1 MAKGLHIW
9 ESNGRSVVVDADSL
23 FWAQVKESS
32 GDSIFI
38 PEDVLA
44 LYERH
49 REGLLKRMND
59 FRFSKELTAIYIDPT
74 DKCNAN
80 CSYCYLPVKLRKN
93 GRSMTD
99 KELGFILHKLVR
111 YFKGS
116 GRKQV
121 IIFHASEPLLVKDI
135 IFRAIEKYKNIF
147 KFGLQTNALL
157 LEKKDVDF
165 LKKNFVGVG
174 ISLDSHLFSVNQ
186 RQRPSG
192 LQGSNFNQAVRAL
205 EWFDGYNGL
214 NVIATVTKHNVKD
227 LPGLVRFL
235 HKKKVSCVLLNPV
248 RFTRVPVS
256 HLKPNE
262 NEFVKYFIQAV
273 ETAVK
278 LTSNTGRKIIVG
290 NFANTILAIVAPEAR
305 RLMCDIS
312 PCGAGRCF
320 FTITAAGEMV
330 PCGEFSA
337 IKGFSGGNIFRDSI
351 DKAMRSSAFVSVRA
365 RTVERIDECA
375 QCVLRNICG
384 APCPAELHS
393 RGTMYQ
399 KSIFCDFYKQV
410 IQYAFKMIAQG
421 KVKYLLRD
429 EPLNN
434 LKYEYK
440 LENNSLA
447 SNSQSHNLQ

>member
-9 ESNGRSVVVDADSL
+9 ENNGWSVVVDADSL

-49 REGLLKRMND
+49 REGLLKRMNN
-59 FRFSKELTAIYIDPT
+59 FRFSTELTAIYIDPT

-80 CSYCYLPVKLRKN
+80 CAYCYVPAKLRKN

-99 KELGFILHKLVR
+99 KELDFILNKLAR

-165 LKKNFVGVG
+165 LKKSFVGVG
-174 ISLDSHLFSVNQ
+174 ISLDSYRSLVNQ

-192 LQGSNFNQAVRAL
+192 LQGGNFSQAVRAL

-235 HKKKVSCVLLNPV
+235 HRKKVSCVLLNPA

-256 HLKPNE
+256 LLKPDE
-262 NEFVKYFIQAV
+262 NDFAKYFIQAV
-273 ETAVK
+273 EMAVK
-278 LTSNTGRKIIVG
+278 LTSSTRRKIIVG

-312 PCGAGRCF
+312 PCGGGRCF

-330 PCGEFSA
+330 PCGEFVG
-337 IKGFSGGNIFRDSI
+337 IKGFSGGNIFKHSI
-351 DKAMRSSAFVSVRA
+351 DKAMKSPAFISMRG
-365 RTVERIDECA
+365 RTVEKIDECA

-384 APCPAELHS
+384 APCPAELYS
-393 RGTMYQ
+393 LGNMYQ
-399 KSIFCDFYKQV
+399 KSVFCDFYNQV

-440 LENNSLA
+440 LENNGLA

>member
-9 ESNGRSVVVDADSL
+9 KNNGRSVVVDADSL
-23 FWAQVKESS
+23 FWAQVKEPSR
-32 GDSIFI
+32 DSIFI
-38 PEDVLA
+38 PENVLA

-49 REGLLKRMND
+49 RGELLKRMND

-93 GRSMTD
+93 GRSMTY
-99 KELGFILHKLVR
+99 KELDFILNKLAR
-111 YFKGS
+111 HFKGS

-135 IFRAIEKYKNIF
+135 IFRAIEKYKDVF

-174 ISLDSHLFSVNQ
+174 ISLDSHLSSVNQ

-192 LQGSNFNQAVRAL
+192 QQSSNFNQAVRAL

-235 HKKKVSCVLLNPV
+235 HKKKVPCVLLNPA

-256 HLKPNE
+256 FLKPDE
-262 NEFVKYFIQAV
+262 NDFAKYFINAV

-278 LTSNTGRKIIVG
+278 LSSSTRRKIIVG

-312 PCGAGRCF
+312 PCGGGRCF
-320 FTITAAGEMV
+320 FTITAKGEMV

-351 DKAMRSSAFVSVRA
+351 DKAMQSPAFVSVRA

-410 IQYAFKMIAQG
+410 IQYAFKMIAQD

-429 EPLNN
+429 EPLKD

-440 LENNSLA
+440 L
-447 SNSQSHNLQ
+447 

>member
-9 ESNGRSVVVDADSL
+9 ENNGWSVVVDADSL

-49 REGLLKRMND
+49 REGLLKRMNN
-59 FRFSKELTAIYIDPT
+59 FRFSTELTAIYIDPT

-80 CSYCYLPVKLRKN
+80 CAYCYVPAKLRKN

-99 KELGFILHKLVR
+99 KELDFILNKLAR

-165 LKKNFVGVG
+165 LKKSFVGVG
-174 ISLDSHLFSVNQ
+174 ISLDSYRSLVNQ

-192 LQGSNFNQAVRAL
+192 LQGGNFSQAVRAL

-235 HKKKVSCVLLNPV
+235 HRKKVSCVLLNPA

-256 HLKPNE
+256 LLKPDE
-262 NEFVKYFIQAV
+262 NDFAKYFIQAV
-273 ETAVK
+273 EMAVK
-278 LTSNTGRKIIVG
+278 LTSSTRRKIIVG

-312 PCGAGRCF
+312 PCGGGRCF

-330 PCGEFSA
+330 PCGEFVG
-337 IKGFSGGNIFRDSI
+337 IKGFSGGNIFKHSI
-351 DKAMRSSAFVSVRA
+351 DKAMKSPAFISMRG
-365 RTVERIDECA
+365 RTVEKIDECA

-384 APCPAELHS
+384 APCPAELYS
-393 RGTMYQ
+393 LGNMYQ
-399 KSIFCDFYKQV
+399 KSVFCDFYNQV

-440 LENNSLA
+440 LENNGLPSDK
-447 SNSQSHNLQ
+447 QSHNLQ